1 MVSASEARVMTSNAQ
16 FAASGFAALAD
27 STIREAANK
36 GEAEASMLIPLNVVS
51 DMVRFLND
59 NGYEEIV
66 ITGTFTGAMVSV
78 AW

>member
-1 MVSASEARVMTSNAQ
+1 MVSATEARVLTDKAK
-16 FAASGFAALAD
+16 FAASGFAALAE
-27 STIREAANK
+27 STIKEAAAK
-36 GEAEASMLIPLNVVS
+36 GEEEASMLIPLNVVA

-66 ITGTFTGAMVSV
+66 ITGTITGALVSV